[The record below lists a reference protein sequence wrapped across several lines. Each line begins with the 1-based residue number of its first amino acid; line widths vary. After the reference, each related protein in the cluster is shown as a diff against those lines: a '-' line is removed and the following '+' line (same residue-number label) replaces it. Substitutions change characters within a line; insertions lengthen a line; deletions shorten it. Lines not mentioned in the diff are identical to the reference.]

1 MPVILVTDLSS
12 ARIVFVDN
20 YPHASVGGGEQ
31 HLLLVADACRAAGAD
46 THVVCTPGSGLA
58 ALAAERGHVVVP
70 LEMSSR
76 SVSTARRMRAV
87 LGELRPSIV
96 HFHGFYVTV
105 AGAVGAAA
113 SGARAVLTT
122 VHNMPSAPA
131 DLRPGVRGRVETALR
146 AALTRRAARSI
157 DRFVC
162 VVDAVRVQLETAG
175 VPASKL
181 VTIHNGIPVPE
192 LGAGGAAQRSG
203 RPDGASAASGPLVG
217 SVGRFEPLKGYQY
230 FIDAAALVR
239 ERVPEARFRLVGD
252 GSLRDSLR
260 GRADAAGLG
269 ERITFPGWSATPLAE
284 IAEMDVYVASSV
296 TDTTNLT
303 VLEAMALG
311 KPAVVTRVGGLPE
324 VVADGVTGYVV
335 PPRDADALAGR
346 IVELL
351 EDAAM
356 RDRMGEAARARFLEC
371 FTAERMA
378 EEHLALYASLLGR

>member
-1 MPVILVTDLSS
+1 MTDLSS

-31 HLLLVADACRAAGAD
+31 HLLFVADACRAAGAD

-87 LGELRPSIV
+87 LGDLRPSIV

-105 AGAVGAAA
+105 AGAAGAAA

-122 VHNMPSAPA
+122 VHTMPSAPMA
-131 DLRPGVRGRVETALR
+131 LRPGVRGRVETALR
-146 AALTRRAARSI
+146 TALTRRAARSI

-162 VVDAVRVQLETAG
+162 VVDAVRLELEAAG
-175 VPASKL
+175 VSSSKL

-192 LGAGGAAQRSG
+192 VGAGDGAPRQGPSDGAAG
-203 RPDGASAASGPLVG
+203 GPLVG
-217 SVGRFEPLKGYQY
+217 SVGRFEAPKGYEG
-230 FIDAAALVR
+230 FIDAAALVC
-239 ERVPEARFRLVGD
+239 ERVPDARFRLVGD
-252 GSLRDSLR
+252 GSLRDSLQ

-269 ERITFPGWSATPLAE
+269 ERITFPGWSDTPLAE
-284 IAEMDVYVASSV
+284 IEAMDVYVASSV

-335 PPRDADALAGR
+335 PPRDVDALAGR

-356 RDRMGEAARARFLEC
+356 RDRMGEAARARFLER

-378 EEHLALYASLLGR
+378 EEHLALYESLLGR